1 MRTVCTLESSKYRER
16 AWRNVSVLH
25 LMSFPT
31 AAPRNGPGQ
40 EQDVE
45 EKTVSRVQV
54 DSAQFG
60 DLVEGG
66 RTVCHSLEGG
76 YIHGDTRGAA
86 AAACPG

>member
-1 MRTVCTLESSKYRER
+1 
-16 AWRNVSVLH
+16 
-25 LMSFPT
+25 MSFPT

-45 EKTVSRVQV
+45 EKTAARVQV

-66 RTVCHSLEGG
+66 RAVGHPLEGG
-76 YIHGDTRGAA
+76 HIHGDTRGVAA
-86 AAACPG
+86 AAWPG